1 MGFWSYLFPGDEGEL
16 ADLFWSNQ
24 QTSTGI
30 TLKNQTYEGTN
41 GEDTVTFSQSF
52 NYNPYQSE
60 VYLSGGTD
68 AARTV
73 GTSSG
78 TKFYLGDG
86 DDFFTAIDG
95 LRYSRS

>member
-60 VYLSGGTD
+60 VYLSGGTMLREPL
-68 AARTV
+68 APQV
-73 GTSSG
+73 GPS
-78 TKFYLGDG
+78 F
-86 DDFFTAIDG
+86 I
-95 LRYSRS
+95 